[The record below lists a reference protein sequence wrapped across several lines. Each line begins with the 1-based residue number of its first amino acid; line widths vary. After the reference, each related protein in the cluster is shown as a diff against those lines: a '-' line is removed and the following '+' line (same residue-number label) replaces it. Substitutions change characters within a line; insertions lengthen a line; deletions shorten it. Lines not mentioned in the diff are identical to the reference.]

1 MSAYE
6 PGTTVPGGRDS
17 AYREETIELDAD
29 GGAAAAQSDDPEQIR
44 RNIDRT
50 RANMSE
56 TIDAI
61 QDRLNPERVA
71 DQVKEQ
77 VREATIGR
85 AEHMVNEAT
94 GTVREAG
101 NGIMDTIRENPVPAA
116 LAAIGLGWLWLKRP
130 SGHQGWSDGER
141 RSSRSVRTYGRTGR
155 YDGDYERSGYGYRD
169 YGYRASYGGYREQ
182 AGPGEAVGRAAG
194 RAQDAAGRA
203 ADSMQDAA
211 GQASDRVQQAA
222 GQASDRVQQM
232 AGQAGDA
239 VQGAVGQVQDSA
251 QQFGAGAQRTAM
263 RARYGLEAAI
273 YENPLGM
280 GAAALVAG
288 LAVGLA
294 APSTDVE
301 DHLMGEARDR
311 VVQQGQEKLQDTMQ
325 HAQHVA
331 QKTGEAAT
339 QTAKEAAKEEGL
351 TKS

>member
-1 MSAYE
+1 MSADDYR
-6 PGTTVPGGRDS
+6 TSVPAGRDP
-17 AYREETIELDAD
+17 AYREEVIELDAD
-29 GGAAAAQSDDPEQIR
+29 GGAGAAQSDDPEQIR

-101 NGIMDTIRENPVPAA
+101 NGIMDTIRDNPVPAA

-130 SGHQGWSDGER
+130 SAHQGWSDGARRPVRYER
-141 RSSRSVRTYGRTGR
+141 EYAPAGR
-155 YDGDYERSGYGYRD
+155 YGYGYRD
-169 YGYRASYGGYREQ
+169 SGYRASYGGYGEQ
-182 AGPGEAVGRAAG
+182 ASDTVGQAAG

-203 ADSMQDAA
+203 ADKVQGAA
-211 GQASDRVQQAA
+211 GQASDRVQRAA
-222 GQASDRVQQM
+222 GQASDTVQQM
-232 AGQAGDA
+232 AGQASDA
-239 VQGAVGQVQDSA
+239 AQSAVGQVQDSA
-251 QQFGAGAQRTAM
+251 QQLGAGAQRTAM

-301 DHLMGEARDR
+301 DQLMGDVRDR

-325 HAQHVA
+325 HAQRVA

-339 QTAKEAAKEEGL
+339 QTAKETAKEEGL
-351 TKS
+351 AKS

>member
-1 MSAYE
+1 MSARDPRFE
-6 PGTTVPGGRDS
+6 APAGRDP
-17 AYREETIELDAD
+17 AYREEVIELDAD
-29 GGAAAAQSDDPEQIR
+29 GGAGAAEGDDPERIR
-44 RNIDRT
+44 RQIERT
-50 RANMSE
+50 RADMSE

-85 AEHMVNEAT
+85 AEHMVSEAT
-94 GTVREAG
+94 GTMREAG
-101 NGIMDTIRENPVPAA
+101 YGIMDTIRENPVPAA

-130 SGHQGWSDGER
+130 SAQRDGADGR
-141 RSSRSVRTYGRTGR
+141 RYGRYEREDAAPGR
-155 YDGDYERSGYGYRD
+155 YGYGYRD

-182 AGPGEAVGRAAG
+182 AGPGEAVGRAAD

-203 ADSMQDAA
+203 ADTVQGAA

-222 GQASDRVQQM
+222 GQAGERVQQ
-232 AGQAGDA
+232 AASRAGDA

-251 QQFGAGAQRTAM
+251 QQLGANAQRTAM

-301 DHLMGEARDR
+301 DQFMGDVRDR
-311 VVQQGQEKLQDTMQ
+311 VLQQGQEKLQDTLE
-325 HAQHVA
+325 HVQHVA
-331 QKTGEAAT
+331 QRTGEAAT
-339 QTAKEAAKEEGL
+339 QTAKDAAKQEGL
-351 TKS
+351 TPS